1 MLTVDSYRPDTYR
14 GRRVLITGASGFIGR
29 WVARALTAARAALWL
44 VSRNTTGLAEVCNA
58 YDIQGHSVPADLS
71 KPGTFLRLYRE
82 VQPDVIFNLAGYGVD
97 PEERDPVLA
106 ARLNSDL
113 VREIAES
120 VSSSNHSDW
129 PGLRLIHAG
138 TAAEYGPV
146 VGRLTENSS
155 TAPMSLYGRT
165 KLEGTCALLE
175 LRERSK
181 IPAICARLFTVYG
194 PGEHA
199 GRLLPSLLAR
209 ARMGGTL
216 ALTQG
221 DQQRDFTYVADVAE
235 GFLRLGAL
243 THPACGVVNLATG
256 VPTSVRTFAECAAE
270 LLGLE
275 REQLQFGV
283 LPYAQEDVRQG
294 PVDMDLLRQLVRWAP
309 PCSIREGIR
318 QTIEFEARLSR
329 VGK

>member
-1 MLTVDSYRPDTYR
+1 MPHANSYRPDIYA
-14 GRRVLITGASGFIGR
+14 GRRVLVTGASGFIGR
-29 WVARALTAARAALWL
+29 WVARALSTARAELWL
-44 VSRNTTGLAEVCNA
+44 VSRNTTGLADVFDA
-58 YDIQGHSVPADLS
+58 YDIQGHPVKADLS

-82 VQPDVIFNLAGYGVD
+82 VQPDATFNLAGYGVD
-97 PEERDPVLA
+97 PEESDPVLA

-175 LRERSK
+175 LRERSG
-181 IPAICARLFTVYG
+181 ISGICARLFTVYG

-209 ARMGGTL
+209 ARLGGTL

-221 DQQRDFTYVADVAE
+221 DQQRDFTYVADVAD
-235 GFLRLGAL
+235 GLLRLGAL
-243 THPACGVVNLATG
+243 TQPALGVVNLATG
-256 VPTSVRTFAECAAE
+256 VLTSVRTFAECAAE
-270 LLGLE
+270 LLGLG

-283 LPYAQEDVRQG
+283 LTYGQEDVRQG
-294 PVDMDLLRQLVRWAP
+294 PADMSLLGRLLGWVP

-318 QTIEFEARLSR
+318 QTIEFEARLSG
-329 VGK
+329 VGR